1 MPIEIKRP
9 RSENSDQPVVV
20 GTIQWTPDDWDYK
33 TDDSDLSI
41 LLDEVMTKGTVIA
54 LSSVDT
60 AEGTF
65 DFVEEEVD
73 VSDIRFIS
81 GLSTY
86 LEQNSNMWIGVT
98 DDS

>member
-9 RSENSDQPVVV
+9 RSEGSDQAVVI
-20 GTIQWTPDDWDYK
+20 GTIDWTSDGWDYK
-33 TDDSDLSI
+33 TEDSDLMI
-41 LLDEVMTKGTVIA
+41 LLDEVMTEGTVTA
-54 LSSVDT
+54 LTSVDT
-60 AEGTF
+60 DEGTF

-73 VSDIRFIS
+73 VTDDRFIS

-98 DDS
+98 A

>member
-9 RSENSDQPVVV
+9 RSEGSDQAVVI
-20 GTIQWTPDDWDYK
+20 GTIDWTSDGWDYK
-33 TDDSDLSI
+33 TEDSDLMI
-41 LLDEVMTKGTVIA
+41 LLDEVKTEGTVTA
-54 LSSVDT
+54 LTSVDT
-60 AEGTF
+60 DEGTF

-73 VSDIRFIS
+73 VTDDRFIS

-98 DDS
+98 A

>member
-9 RSENSDQPVVV
+9 RSEGSDQAVVI
-20 GTIQWTPDDWDYK
+20 GTIDWTSDGWDYK
-33 TDDSDLSI
+33 TEDSDLMI
-41 LLDEVMTKGTVIA
+41 LLDEVMTEGTVIA

-60 AEGTF
+60 DEGTF

-73 VSDIRFIS
+73 VTDDRFIS

-98 DDS
+98 A